1 MKDRL
6 TLFVLVVA
14 MIGCSTLI
22 AQRTRD
28 PAPTRALPNT
38 TTSDGVLTDDGLDGG
53 RGQPPLICYN
63 TAGDVVMIFD
73 PHTGQF
79 RFDFSA
85 GLVQS
90 GKCRN

>member
-1 MKDRL
+1 MKDYL
-6 TLFVLVVA
+6 ILCGLVVA
-14 MIGCSTLI
+14 MIGCATVL
-22 AQRTRD
+22 AQRD
-28 PAPTRALPNT
+28 VAPTRSLPGADSLGAILA
-38 TTSDGVLTDDGLDGG
+38 SDGVDGLG

-63 TAGDVVMIFD
+63 AAGDVVMIFD